1 MHPDVKEIL
10 LNEEQIA
17 ARVAQLGAQISRDY
31 AGEELV
37 VVSVLTG
44 AMLFTADLIRQMSG
58 DIILDTIIASS
69 YGSGT
74 VSSGQVNISKDV
86 KIDVAGRNVLLVD
99 DVFDTG

>member
-44 AMLFTADLIRQMSG
+44 AMLFTAI
-58 DIILDTIIASS
+58 
-69 YGSGT
+69 
-74 VSSGQVNISKDV
+74 
-86 KIDVAGRNVLLVD
+86 
-99 DVFDTG
+99 